1 MADQDIQQPT
11 AHGPTPDTVILDQFP
26 DPVILLN
33 RRREVLFANTAAG
46 DVLSGRFAGRDLAL
60 SFRHPAVL
68 EIADR
73 VIGTGR
79 SLTVDISVPS
89 PVQRSFLVRA
99 LALDDE
105 AAAAMLIFED
115 VTGARA
121 AEEMRAD
128 FIANVSHELRSPISS
143 LVGFIET
150 LRGPAADDEGA
161 REKFLAMMAEEAR
174 RMSRLIDDL
183 LSLSRVET
191 MEHVRPGDMLDIGM
205 VLRSTAEML
214 TLRAEEKNMMIKV
227 DCAANLPPVIGD
239 HDELVQVF
247 HNLFDNAVKYGRR
260 GTVVNVRVTP
270 AVPVPGSREPGLSI
284 AVTDEGGGIAQEHL
298 ARLTER
304 FYRVDKGR
312 SRELGGTGLGLAIVK
327 HIVNRHRG
335 HLAIRSE
342 VGEGATFTVH
352 LPIESEPRSAQG

>member
-1 MADQDIQQPT
+1 MI
-11 AHGPTPDTVILDQFP
+11 
-26 DPVILLN
+26 
-33 RRREVLFANTAAG
+33 E
-46 DVLSGRFAGRDLAL
+46 
-60 SFRHPAVL
+60 
-68 EIADR
+68 
-73 VIGTGR
+73 TGG

-89 PVQRSFLVRA
+89 PVQRNFLVRA
-99 LALDDE
+99 VALDDE

-128 FIANVSHELRSPISS
+128 FVANVSHELRSPISS

-150 LRGPAADDEGA
+150 LRGPAVNDEGA
-161 REKFLAMMAEEAR
+161 REKFLAMMADEAQ

-191 MEHVRPGDMLDIGM
+191 IEHVRPGDKLDIGA

-214 TLRAEEKNMMIKV
+214 TLRAEEKNVMIKV

-260 GTVVNVRVTP
+260 GTVVKVKVSP
-270 AVPVPGSREPGLSI
+270 AVPVPGSRESGLSI
-284 AVTDEGGGIAQEHL
+284 AVTDEGGGIAREHL

-312 SRELGGTGLGLAIVK
+312 SREMGGTGLGLAIVK

-342 VGEGATFTVH
+342 VGEGTTVTVH
-352 LPIESEPRSAQG
+352 LPTESNPQSA